1 MTRDAALIWRVLVT
15 VAGLGVIAAT
25 THANV
30 MHASGYGSGD
40 APLIIAV
47 AFLLTIGMGYVGVAV
62 ADGSRLMP
70 AVLFLC
76 ILAGEAY
83 WVGTNA
89 QREFENRAAAAAPFL
104 EAVTRHN
111 AAQTRLDKAE
121 AAKTRADNAAVSEAA
136 KRDCLKNCAAILQ
149 GSQDKAQE
157 EVTAARLALA
167 AAPLP
172 PEISPL
178 AIKLHFEP
186 WAWDL
191 MMAVLRSLAVM
202 GGSIAIGMAWH
213 PKRKEPEAPA
223 PVPIASQGPQ
233 VLLRPLNKREHV
245 AKFLQTSIKPDPAG
259 AASLRDLYDR
269 YLGWCET
276 LLVDPLPA
284 DELGAE
290 LRSIVD
296 AIGLECRN
304 RGKDVIVRGAA
315 LQ

>member
-1 MTRDAALIWRVLVT
+1 MIWRVLVS
-15 VAGLGVIAAT
+15 VAGLSVIAAA

-30 MHASGYGSGD
+30 MHAGGYTSGD
-40 APLIIAV
+40 APLIVAV

-62 ADGSRLMP
+62 ADGGRLMP

-76 ILAGEAY
+76 ILAGEVY

-89 QREFENRAAAAAPFL
+89 QREFENRAAAAAPSL

-111 AAQTRLDKAE
+111 AARTRLDEAE
-121 AAKTRADNAAVSEAA
+121 AAKTRADTAAASEAA

-157 EVTAARLALA
+157 EVTGARLALA

-172 PEISPL
+172 RELSPL
-178 AIKLHFEP
+178 AVKLRIEP

-191 MMAVLRSLAVM
+191 VMAVLRSLAVV
-202 GGSIAIGMAWH
+202 GGSIAVGMAWH
-213 PKRKEPEAPA
+213 PKRKAPA
-223 PVPIASQGPQ
+223 SPAQKFREPVPEPQ
-233 VLLRPLNKREHV
+233 ILLRPANKREHV
-245 AKFLQTSIKPDPAG
+245 AKFLQTTIKPDPSG
-259 AASLRDLYDR
+259 MVSLRPLYDR
-269 YLGWCET
+269 YLNWCET

-284 DELGAE
+284 GELGSE

-296 AIGLECRN
+296 AIGLECRSC
-304 RGKDVIVRGAA
+304 GKDVIVRGAA
-315 LQ
+315 MLN